1 MEFPGDAD
9 DAGLGTAQK
18 GETLIN
24 PYPPPGPANEVAFHE
39 QMDKQQSMN
48 ARGLPTEITHV
59 WDGICIDKQQ
69 CLLSL
74 LPPSLPSFLYA
85 HLKGCFGLLNSI

>member
-39 QMDKQQSMN
+39 QMDKQ
-48 ARGLPTEITHV
+48 
-59 WDGICIDKQQ
+59 
-69 CLLSL
+69 
-74 LPPSLPSFLYA
+74 
-85 HLKGCFGLLNSI
+85 